1 MGDGLSAISV
11 GESRIGLRGSP
22 SLILL
27 VSVAIAAAAMIAS
40 LYLATARPYLD
51 IRAGLADDGTIRIFE
66 DGGRNLTGQRL
77 VAIGTP
83 ETEPL
88 VLEARD
94 LIEDPDTIATRS
106 DRRIFIER
114 QAALADIIGSPQ
126 IVLETITPSGIV
138 ARNVLET
145 QPSRPWTSMPFQ
157 YWLQNFV
164 GIAGLTLGALVWAL
178 RRRDAAA
185 FLFFLT
191 GLGLMLSAVSAS
203 VYSTRQLALEGD
215 LFQVLS
221 SINHLGTCMFGTA
234 LISLFLIYPR
244 SLLPLGWS
252 ALAWGLTFVVWIAQ
266 TLRLLEN
273 TTVLAYGTILAQ
285 FCAIAVLLCVQM
297 FLARKDL
304 VATAALGWF
313 GLSILLGTGI
323 FVFTIAAPVM
333 LGIEPQMSQGYA
345 FGVIFLLYAGLA
357 LGVARYRLFDLGT
370 WAFRLGGYMVGAA
383 LLIGLDAVLI
393 YVVSMDRIP
402 AFGLALLAVAFVYL
416 PFRNWLGRL
425 VWGQHETSQLSHRA
439 IFEIALSRSA
449 PARNQGWTDFLE
461 AQFHPLTIETDG
473 RRLPSVQLIEEGI
486 GLAIP
491 AFGDIDG
498 TVLRYASHGRRLFSD
513 RDVDAVCENLELLSH
528 AIDSRDAHDR
538 GARTERARIARDLHD
553 NIGAQLLRTLNSATP
568 ERKDEIVSET
578 LSDLRD
584 IITNAQGNGIGLE
597 ALLSE
602 LRYETAE
609 RLEGQNIELVWR
621 SSLADK
627 AVVGA
632 GLAHT
637 IRSIVREAATN
648 AMRHAEARTFTVTI
662 AHDSAYLSATL
673 HDDGK
678 GFEPGQSRSGN
689 GIENIM
695 ARVHSH
701 QGTLEFDG
709 SQGTT
714 ISLRLPVETET
725 VAP

>member
-1 MGDGLSAISV
+1 MGAGLSAISL
-11 GESRIGLRGSP
+11 GERRITLRGSP

-27 VSVAIAAAAMIAS
+27 VSVALAAVALIAS

-51 IRAGLADDGTIRIFE
+51 IRVGLADDGTVRIFE
-66 DGGRNLTGQRL
+66 DGGLNLTGQRL

-83 ETEPL
+83 ETDAV

-106 DRRIFIER
+106 ARRAFIER
-114 QAALADIIGSPQ
+114 QNELTDIIGSSQ
-126 IVLETITPSGIV
+126 VVLETITPSGAV
-138 ARNVLET
+138 ARHVIEP
-145 QPSRPWTSMPFQ
+145 QSARPWTSMPFQ

-164 GIAGLTLGALVWAL
+164 GIAGLTIGALVWAL

-252 ALAWGLTFVVWIAQ
+252 ALAWGLTFAVWIAQ

-273 TTVLAYGTILAQ
+273 TTVLAYGTVLAQ
-285 FCAIAVLLCVQM
+285 FCAIAALLGVQL

-304 VATAALGWF
+304 VARAALGWF

-357 LGVARYRLFDLGT
+357 LGVVRYRLFDLGT

-383 LLIGLDAVLI
+383 LLIGLDALLI
-393 YVVSMDRIP
+393 YVVSMDRVP

-416 PFRNWLGRL
+416 PFRNWLGDL
-425 VWGQHETSQLSHRA
+425 VWGQRQTNQMRHQA
-439 IFEIALSRSA
+439 IFEIALSRSPTA
-449 PARNQGWTDFLE
+449 QNQAWKDFL
-461 AQFHPLTIETDG
+461 ATRFHPLTIETDG
-473 RRLPSVQLIEEGI
+473 RRPPSVQLIEEGI
-486 GLAIP
+486 GLSVP
-491 AFGDIDG
+491 SFGDIDG
-498 TVLRYASHGRRLFSD
+498 TILRYASHGRRLFSE
-513 RDVDAVCENLELLSH
+513 RDAVSVRENLELLGH

-538 GARTERARIARDLHD
+538 GARAERARIARDLHD
-553 NIGAQLLRTLNSATP
+553 NIGAQLLRTLNSQTP

-597 ALLSE
+597 ELLSE

-609 RLEGQNIELVWR
+609 RLESQNIELIWR

-648 AMRHAEARTFTVTI
+648 AMRHAEARMFTVTI
-662 AHDSAYLSATL
+662 LHEGGYLSATL

-678 GFEPGQSRSGN
+678 GFEPGQSRLGN

-701 QGTLEFDG
+701 KGTLEFDG

-714 ISLRLPVETET
+714 ISLRLPVEPET
-725 VAP
+725 AAP